1 MAYVSF
7 LRRVAAPLL
16 MSTALVACTPSARFD
31 DSTFVG
37 SVEPVQN
44 VAQPLPPSGVEQQAN
59 YTANPRP
66 VSSVDTFEAGDPASA
81 PSVESAPLQANAA
94 AAPRRLP
101 KIDSDEA
108 LAANDGIDTS
118 MGVQPLRAPE
128 GGVNMDSQLGVAPKR
143 QQQPVVGLAEEQANQ
158 IAEGETDQPVVDGI
172 GTDAP
177 TVVSQPAGRS
187 RLPQSDMG
195 EELDT
200 QSQWKPQASNR
211 QGRRTA
217 PVADEG
223 GEQVAFLARPDNPAI
238 ERQTPGVM
246 PASERACRAELKRM
260 GVVFQ
265 DISPISQG
273 PTCGIPYPI
282 QVSGLSGG
290 SIGVRP
296 ATKLNC
302 QVTLAFAKWVKNELQ
317 PSARMRYWS
326 GIKTIVPLGG
336 YSCRRMNSSARNP
349 WSEHAHGNAIDVG
362 KFVLNNGKKIDV
374 RKPGFFAFREK
385 ALLKAVRSDSCKYFN
400 TVLGPGSDP
409 HHKDH
414 FHFDLR
420 ERRSGYRHCD

>member
-66 VSSVDTFEAGDPASA
+66 VSSVDAFEAGETGGA
-81 PSVESAPLQANAA
+81 PVESAPLQAPRAA
-94 AAPRRLP
+94 SAQRRLP

-108 LAANDGIDTS
+108 LAANGDIDTS

-128 GGVNMDSQLGVAPKR
+128 GGVNMDSELGVAATAR
-143 QQQPVVGLAEEQANQ
+143 QQQQPVVGLAEEQANQ

-177 TVVSQPAGRS
+177 TAVSQPTRRN

-195 EELDT
+195 DELG
-200 QSQWKPQASNR
+200 ASNR
-211 QGRRTA
+211 QTRRTA

-246 PASERACRAELKRM
+246 PASERACRAELQRM

-282 QVSGLSGG
+282 QVSGLAGG

-336 YSCRRMNSSARNP
+336 YSCRRMNSSSRNP